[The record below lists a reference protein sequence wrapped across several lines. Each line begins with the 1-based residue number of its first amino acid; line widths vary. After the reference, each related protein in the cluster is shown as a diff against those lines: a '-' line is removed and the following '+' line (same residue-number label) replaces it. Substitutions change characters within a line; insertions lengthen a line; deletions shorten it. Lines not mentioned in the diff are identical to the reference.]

1 VMLSRR
7 RALWFWSEFLALAL
21 VAKTFE
27 FIFFVQKK
35 NAHAHVPVQ
44 KYFARIQKKFKN
56 SPGNFRF
63 AKFVQNPFAR
73 WKSQRRLWKSIDV
86 ESVPN
91 YGARAIIMYRI
102 NEKKRK
108 NVCNENK
115 KGEKY
120 GFFVIVLY
128 FSVME

>member
-1 VMLSRR
+1 MMLSRR

-102 NEKKRK
+102 NEKKEKTYGMKIKKEK
-108 NVCNENK
+108 NMD
-115 KGEKY
+115 
-120 GFFVIVLY
+120 
-128 FSVME
+128 FSLLCCISV